1 MRRVATRATTSRCA
15 GSGTRSAIATEKPT
29 PAESPSEHTSPSTPA
44 SDSSSSQDR
53 HAISS
58 ATSTT
63 SRPANAAKR
72 RYRSTIRFRSFS
84 SDSNRAAVENSS
96 CGAAPEIATNSHM
109 SRSRS
114 NKRRTEPVGG
124 RRDQLVERRQQLH
137 RKRRDHPPSTSRRQH
152 FLEAHS
158 LVCEDA
164 LLPVYL
170 RDQGGKIFGEVVRFS
185 CIDRRRFDHRGNG
198 SEWNAGGGEPTN
210 AHQPDQIGKF
220 VSSVTVGQS
229 SRLGQQP
236 QSVIVP
242 NGPRS
247 GACRTGHVADSHT
260 NSINYDATS

>member
-164 LLPVYL
+164 LFPVYL
-170 RDQGGKIFGEVVRFS
+170 AIREERSSAKS
-185 CIDRRRFDHRGNG
+185 SG
-198 SEWNAGGGEPTN
+198 SRAS
-210 AHQPDQIGKF
+210 IG
-220 VSSVTVGQS
+220 VGSIIAAMDPSGMPAAESQRMRIS
-229 SRLGQQP
+229 LT
-236 QSVIVP
+236 
-242 NGPRS
+242 RS
-247 GACRTGHVADSHT
+247 GS
-260 NSINYDATS
+260 S